1 MIIHYIT
8 IYLARYVFEQEV
20 IKLEDYAKNN
30 EF

>member
-8 IYLARYVFEQEV
+8 TYLARYLFEQEV